1 MVTVEQRQMVYL
13 LDQMSALMDLL
24 WLLQYLLISLLPKV
38 QVLSLQPLPQQHPQP
53 QLQPQQQ
60 LPQPQ
65 QQLQPHWR
73 QGNVTLGQIVKR
85 MLVVLLTRSVESM
98 SLGNWTQFVTASWNM
113 LLTIPRQH
121 QVSQELEN
129 AFTTGMSL
137 VT

>member
-1 MVTVEQRQMVYL
+1 MGPMVTVEQRQMVYL

-53 QLQPQQQ
+53 QLQP
-60 LPQPQ
+60 
-65 QQLQPHWR
+65 HWR
-73 QGNVTLGQIVKR
+73 QGNVTLGRIVKR
-85 MLVVLLTRSVESM
+85 MLVVLLMRSVESM

-121 QVSQELEN
+121 QVSPELEN